1 MTPARLARILVFGAA
16 LAAAA
21 TAAVAQERGGPSG
34 RGGTPG
40 AFDFYVLALSWSP
53 GFCTATGDS
62 RGSAQCQAGR
72 KLGFVVHGLWPQYEH
87 GYPSNCAG
95 GRNAPRYAIEEAE
108 RVYPD
113 SGLARHEWRTHG
125 TCSGL
130 SPTAYFA
137 AVREARAKVTIP
149 DPLANLAQD
158 GQTTPQNIERA
169 FTAVNAGLRPDAMSV
184 VCRRGALQEVRICMD
199 RDLRGFRACPEVDQ
213 QACRFGPIRVEA
225 PR

>member
-1 MTPARLARILVFGAA
+1 MMRRALRLAVLAVALTGAG
-16 LAAAA
+16 LAAA
-21 TAAVAQERGGPSG
+21 QEGGFSR

-40 AFDFYVLALSWSP
+40 EFDFYVLALSWSP
-53 GFCTATGDS
+53 GFCEATGDA
-62 RGSAQCQAGR
+62 RGSAQCEPGR
-72 KLGFVVHGLWPQYEH
+72 NLGFVTHGLWPQYER

-95 GRNAPRYAIEEAE
+95 GRGAPRYAVDQAE
-108 RVYPD
+108 GVYPD
-113 SGLARHEWRTHG
+113 AGLARHEWRTHG

-137 AVREARAKVTIP
+137 AVRDARAKVTIP

-169 FTAVNAGLRPDAMSV
+169 FTAVNPGLRADMMAV
-184 VCRRGALQEVRICMD
+184 TCRRGALQEVRICMN
-199 RDLRGFRACPEVDQ
+199 RDLTGFRPCPEVDR
-213 QACRFGPIRVEA
+213 QACRFGPIRVSA